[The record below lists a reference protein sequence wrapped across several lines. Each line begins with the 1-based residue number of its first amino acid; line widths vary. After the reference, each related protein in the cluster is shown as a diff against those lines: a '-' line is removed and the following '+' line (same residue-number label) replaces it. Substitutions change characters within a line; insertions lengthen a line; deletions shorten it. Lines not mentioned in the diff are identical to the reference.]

1 MRNIKSSIGKVAPP
15 HFCFLDQR
23 AKRAALE
30 DVRNI
35 EI

>member
-1 MRNIKSSIGKVAPP
+1 MRHIKSSIGKVAPP
-15 HFCFLDQR
+15 HFDFLDQR
-23 AKRAALE
+23 AKRTALE